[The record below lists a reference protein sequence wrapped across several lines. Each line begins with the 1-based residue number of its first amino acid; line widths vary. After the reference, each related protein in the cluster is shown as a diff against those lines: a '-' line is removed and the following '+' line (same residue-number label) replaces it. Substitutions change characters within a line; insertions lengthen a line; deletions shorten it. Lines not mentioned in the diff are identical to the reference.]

1 MVALGEDLNESQD
14 PFGGSTVCD
23 SVPGDLL
30 SVAGPD
36 DLCRHIG
43 DAHTCRENT
52 HKHQT
57 NNPSTASSKARY
69 RDKDSIFLPRG
80 EQTTDPSSLSG

>member
-1 MVALGEDLNESQD
+1 MVALGEDLHESQH

-23 SVPGDLL
+23 SVPGDML

-43 DAHTCRENT
+43 DAHTCT
-52 HKHQT
+52 
-57 NNPSTASSKARY
+57 PSSKA
-69 RDKDSIFLPRG
+69 K
-80 EQTTDPSSLSG
+80 T